1 MKNRRN
7 EAIPVVSDDN
17 KFYESIKSAAEFRR
31 ATVEEVEVAKKLS
44 KNKGWDRKLPDRLPD
59 DPLPGKVDRLVESAK
74 DQIKK
79 KTETFTGQI
88 INTTPLVS
96 PGVSAADAQLLR
108 LQLGRFDV
116 LWRQYRGRIFA
127 TTATVAE
134 EDVQLGKLLEAA
146 LANLQRSYDRERS
159 KRQGG

>member
-1 MKNRRN
+1 M
-7 EAIPVVSDDN
+7 
-17 KFYESIKSAAEFRR
+17 
-31 ATVEEVEVAKKLS
+31 EEVKAARRLAK
-44 KNKGWDRKLPDRLPD
+44 NEGWDRVLPTNLSQAPKKID
-59 DPLPGKVDRLVESAK
+59 DSIEKIQKNLDCLVQASTIAEE
-74 DQIKK
+74 QIKK
-79 KTETFTGQI
+79 LLDPKHNYTGQI

-96 PGVSAADAQLLR
+96 PGVSVADAQLLR